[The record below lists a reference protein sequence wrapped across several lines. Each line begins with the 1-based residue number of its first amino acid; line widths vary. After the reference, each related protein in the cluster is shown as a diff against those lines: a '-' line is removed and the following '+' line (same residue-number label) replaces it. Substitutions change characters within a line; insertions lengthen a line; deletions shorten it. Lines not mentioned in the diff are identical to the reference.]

1 MMFIWVL
8 LLFFGIFPSIQT
20 LSCINFEYEEPAYI
34 DTFDRNALKEKLDR
48 FEMDASLSA
57 CRVEMVFVYSTG
69 LLTLKFSKLIPKT
82 TISVGMVTVRTLV
95 RYINKDDTTTIHVL
109 TAACSNSDGC
119 DKQFILNHVDWFIR
133 MKYDDFFKISFQL
146 LVGEDDKIQRCSL
159 PGCPNRFCGVEW
171 THKETDIVQGCSEL
185 PRAQFQARNDFNIN
199 TRKETESFAFFCGY
213 DKCNSLDV
221 VSKLQAN
228 VKENYNILPVRKA
241 LGFDNESDK
250 SMITTSSTLNITFFQ
265 YLIENMSNVSSPSL
279 EDTTVTHL
287 SMIINSS
294 AMTKSAST
302 LVTTKTNGCT
312 TWQFQKTNIIMSLN
326 AMIIVLIIY

>member
-1 MMFIWVL
+1 MIFIWVL
-8 LLFFGIFPSIQT
+8 LLFSGVFPSIQT

-69 LLTLKFSKLIPKT
+69 LLTLKFSKLVPKT
-82 TISVGMVTVRTLV
+82 TISVGIVTFRTLV
-95 RYINKDDTTTIHVL
+95 RYTNKDDTTTIHVL

-133 MKYDDFFKISFQL
+133 LKYDDFFKISFQL
-146 LVGEDDKIQRCSL
+146 LVGEDDKIQRCSH
-159 PGCPNRFCGVEW
+159 PRCPNRFCGVGW

-213 DKCNSLDV
+213 DQCNSLDV

-228 VKENYNILPVRKA
+228 VKENYNILLVRKA
-241 LGFDNESDK
+241 LGFDNESDN
-250 SMITTSSTLNITFFQ
+250 SMATTSSTLNITFFQ
-265 YLIENMSNVSSPSL
+265 YFIENMSNVSSLSL
-279 EDTTVTHL
+279 EDTTVTQL
-287 SMIINSS
+287 SMITNSS

-312 TWQFQKTNIIMSLN
+312 TWQFQKTNIIMNLN
-326 AMIIVLIIY
+326 AMIILLIIY

>member
-1 MMFIWVL
+1 MIFIWVL
-8 LLFFGIFPSIQT
+8 LLFFGILPSIQT

-34 DTFDRNALKEKLDR
+34 DTFDRNALEEKLDR

-57 CRVEMVFVYSTG
+57 CRVEM
-69 LLTLKFSKLIPKT
+69 T
-82 TISVGMVTVRTLV
+82 TISVGIVTFRTLV
-95 RYINKDDTTTIHVL
+95 RYTNKDDTTTIHVL
-109 TAACSNSDGC
+109 TSACSNSDGC
-119 DKQFILNHVDWFIR
+119 DKQFILDHVDWFIR
-133 MKYDDFFKISFQL
+133 MK
-146 LVGEDDKIQRCSL
+146 
-159 PGCPNRFCGVEW
+159 FCGVGW

-199 TRKETESFAFFCGY
+199 IRKETESFAFFCGY
-213 DKCNSLDV
+213 DQCNSLDV

-228 VKENYNILPVRKA
+228 VKANYNILPVRKA

-265 YLIENMSNVSSPSL
+265 YLIENMSNVSSSSL
-279 EDTTVTHL
+279 EDTTVIHL
-287 SMIINSS
+287 SMITNSS